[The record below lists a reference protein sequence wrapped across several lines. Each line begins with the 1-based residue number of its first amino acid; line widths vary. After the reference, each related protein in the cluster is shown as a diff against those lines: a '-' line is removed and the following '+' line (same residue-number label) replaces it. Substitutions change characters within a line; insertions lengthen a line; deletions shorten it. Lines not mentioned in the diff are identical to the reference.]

1 MEDSVCGFRNEG
13 DFPSEAELVHRLLDP
28 PIYLNGV
35 VGEDLLDFWRADI
48 RSREEDREVLVPVR

>member
-1 MEDSVCGFRNEG
+1 MEDPVCGLRNEG